1 MPESPEKIY
10 TGRLFGFRIN
20 ERSEAGPRMQWLRM
34 KAPLEAFQNRNF
46 QMLTDS
52 STSQQPRGRREAKP
66 DETTDIFEGMEG
78 IEEVAS
84 ESDEEE

>member
-1 MPESPEKIY
+1 
-10 TGRLFGFRIN
+10 
-20 ERSEAGPRMQWLRM
+20 
-34 KAPLEAFQNRNF
+34 
-46 QMLTDS
+46 MLTDS

-78 IEEVAS
+78 IEEEAS